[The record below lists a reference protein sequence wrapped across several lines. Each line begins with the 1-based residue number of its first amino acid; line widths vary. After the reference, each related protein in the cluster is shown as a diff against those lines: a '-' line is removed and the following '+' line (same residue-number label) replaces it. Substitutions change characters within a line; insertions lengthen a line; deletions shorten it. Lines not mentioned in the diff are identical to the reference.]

1 LAVNRGITA
10 PVTGSHFIQI
20 YRFSKITAVY
30 RKNSSGIHDMGQKW
44 LSTKNMY
51 RSTNTSQKIGESPD
65 RTIQRKLIDM
75 GIHYRKKKRAPRYTE
90 KQTEEAPTCA
100 LRLYRTLLNND
111 FELIMGDEKY
121 FTLTNESVSTNRG
134 FYTSDPT
141 TTPLDVKF
149 KRTQKYPAKVLVWIA
164 ISEKGILKPFFSKRT
179 EAINERTY
187 LKKCVEERLIL
198 FVNSYHKYRKSV
210 ILT

>member
-1 LAVNRGITA
+1 
-10 PVTGSHFIQI
+10 
-20 YRFSKITAVY
+20 
-30 RKNSSGIHDMGQKW
+30 
-44 LSTKNMY
+44 
-51 RSTNTSQKIGESPD
+51 
-65 RTIQRKLIDM
+65 M

-90 KQTEEAPTCA
+90 KKIEEAPTCA